1 MKKFLALLSL
11 LFLLPMVVFTADSMS
26 FYYVLDL
33 EASTVPIVYFTN
45 NLDETDMADR
55 ITEYY
60 ISADSTERGFY
71 MHIETNNDNLD
82 GIELSFSGFK
92 NYEGKYPTVKMGD
105 TIYYGIPFGVS
116 VTNVYNYYSADKP
129 IEITNQHYDNDKL
142 YSVGFGI
149 NEAKDTHYVYRIE
162 YTGITDDY
170 FTSLPPQDFISTITV
185 SVSAT
190 GVDEI

>member
-92 NYEGKYPTVKMGD
+92 NYEGKYPFSESRSNRT
-105 TIYYGIPFGVS
+105 
-116 VTNVYNYYSADKP
+116 
-129 IEITNQHYDNDKL
+129 EI
-142 YSVGFGI
+142 
-149 NEAKDTHYVYRIE
+149 
-162 YTGITDDY
+162 
-170 FTSLPPQDFISTITV
+170 
-185 SVSAT
+185 
-190 GVDEI
+190 